1 MPKRK
6 RRSMEA
12 PLARGVAR
20 VTVPAP
26 IELLKP
32 PPLTCEGGCSSVVPW
47 TVTFDVPDQRVGRS
61 EVTTAAVDVRGLKS
75 AMPLGAGK
83 VLKSMIR
90 KRRRVT
96 FPPVLLVKVRRT
108 SRVPKVELFTGS
120 LVKSRTKLGGL
131 KMPTQV

>member
-6 RRSMEA
+6 RRAMEA

-47 TVTFDVPDQRVGRS
+47 TGTFDVRDRRGGGS
-61 EVTTAAVDVRGLKS
+61 TATPPPVDVRALKS
-75 AMPLGAGK
+75 AMPVGAGK

-96 FPPVLLVKVRRT
+96 FPPVLLVKVRR
-108 SRVPKVELFTGS
+108 
-120 LVKSRTKLGGL
+120 
-131 KMPTQV
+131 